1 MSEAQKSS
9 EIDQETSQETLELSQ
24 EADKTNSL
32 EPMPEDSIDNKEN
45 NVAVEA
51 AVEAAEISSSEA
63 GQQESDAQPESPA
76 LVDEEKGEWEVV
88 VETLQQENAALKQ
101 QLEAQTQQTE
111 GLKSQHLRH
120 VADFENFRKR
130 TQKEKEEIEY
140 QIKKKTITELLAV
153 IDNFERAR
161 TQIKPN
167 NDGEMTIHKSYQGV
181 YRLLVDS
188 LKRIGVSAMRPEGQE
203 FDPNYHEA
211 VLQEETDEYPEGTVM
226 EQLQRGYLLG
236 DQILRHA
243 MVKVAT
249 AKQTV
254 LVSEEETK
262 NDVSDVETEEN

>member
-9 EIDQETSQETLELSQ
+9 EIGQENRQETLELSQ
-24 EADKTNSL
+24 EADQTNSM
-32 EPMPEDSIDNKEN
+32 EPMAEDLIDNQEN
-45 NVAVEA
+45 TVAVEA
-51 AVEAAEISSSEA
+51 AKISTAEA
-63 GQQESDAQPESPA
+63 GQQESDVQAESPGIA
-76 LVDEEKGEWEVV
+76 DEEQGEWEVV

-111 GLKSQHLRH
+111 ALKSQHLRH

-140 QIKKKTITELLAV
+140 QIKKNTITELLSV

-236 DQILRHA
+236 DKILRHA

-249 AKQTV
+249 TKQTV
-254 LVSEEETK
+254 LASEEGTK
-262 NDVSDVETEEN
+262 ADVNDVETAEN